1 MRVATCTTVWATLVL
16 ISACGAGP
24 QPPAP
29 AVEPAPETAPKVV
42 AAEPGA
48 LIGPIFVAEMLE
60 GQPVTEGVE
69 SSIRFDAEGRA
80 TGRAG
85 CNNFQG
91 SYEVD
96 GTSVSFGPM
105 AVTRMM
111 CPPAVMDQ
119 ESAFLQA
126 IDRATSFAWDDD
138 GALLLMAEDGEPSRF
153 LPVSSGDESEG

>member
-1 MRVATCTTVWATLVL
+1 M
-16 ISACGAGP
+16 
-24 QPPAP
+24 
-29 AVEPAPETAPKVV
+29 
-42 AAEPGA
+42 
-48 LIGPIFVAEMLE
+48 FVAESLE

-80 TGRAG
+80 TGSAG

-96 GTSVSFGPM
+96 GTSLSFGPM
-105 AVTRMM
+105 AVARKM

-126 IDRATSFAWDDD
+126 IDRVTSFAWDDD
-138 GALLLMAEDGEPSRF
+138 RALLLMTDDGDPSRF
-153 LPVSSGDESEG
+153 LPVSSDDESEG